1 MCMWRMMYTVMPK
14 DNAPGDGGG
23 VLMLPPHRPTCA
35 ALPGLGPATLPVFD
49 QEAPVSKLSM
59 PKDKIK
65 VLLLE
70 NIHPNAIAHFS
81 NHGYATVETHKGALD
96 SDALKE
102 AIRDVHMI
110 GIRSRTKLTAEVL
123 DCAQKLMAIG
133 CFCIG
138 TNQVDLSAAQKL
150 GIPVFNAPYSN
161 TRSVAE
167 LVLGEVIMLARRIP
181 EKSWSTHEG
190 GWLKAVDGAC
200 EVRGKTLGIVG
211 YGHIGTQLSILAEA
225 VGMRVRYYDI
235 VEKLALGNAQSC
247 ATLEELLAESD
258 FVSLHVPQTPKTR
271 NMMGAEQFARMKK
284 GALFI
289 NAARGTVVDIDALAS
304 ALSSGH
310 LAGAAVD
317 VFPKEPAA
325 NGDEFLSPLRG
336 LRNVILTPHIGG
348 STLEAQANIGTEV
361 AEKLVKYS
369 DNGSTLGAVNFPE
382 VQLPLQEVGS
392 RFMHIHHNQP
402 GILSRI
408 NEVLSERNC
417 NITGQY
423 LRTEGDVGYVVVDV
437 QQSLEEG
444 QGVRRALEAIPGT
457 IRTRFLL

>member
-1 MCMWRMMYTVMPK
+1 MMYTVMPK

-289 NAARGTVVDIDALAS
+289 NAARGTVVDIDALAA

-325 NGDEFLSPLRG
+325 NGDEFISPLRG

>member
-1 MCMWRMMYTVMPK
+1 
-14 DNAPGDGGG
+14 
-23 VLMLPPHRPTCA
+23 
-35 ALPGLGPATLPVFD
+35 
-49 QEAPVSKLSM
+49 
-59 PKDKIK
+59 
-65 VLLLE
+65 
-70 NIHPNAIAHFS
+70 
-81 NHGYATVETHKGALD
+81 
-96 SDALKE
+96 
-102 AIRDVHMI
+102 
-110 GIRSRTKLTAEVL
+110 
-123 DCAQKLMAIG
+123 
-133 CFCIG
+133 
-138 TNQVDLSAAQKL
+138 
-150 GIPVFNAPYSN
+150 
-161 TRSVAE
+161 
-167 LVLGEVIMLARRIP
+167 MLARRIP

-225 VGMRVRYYDI
+225 IGMRVRYYDI

-247 ATLEELLAESD
+247 ATLDELLAESD

-271 NMMGAEQFARMKK
+271 NMMGAEQFARMKP

-289 NAARGTVVDIDALAS
+289 NAARGTVVDIDALAA

-444 QGVRRALEAIPGT
+444 LGVRRALEAIPGT

>member
-1 MCMWRMMYTVMPK
+1 MYTVMPK
-14 DNAPGDGGG
+14 DNAPGCGVG

-35 ALPGLGPATLPVFD
+35 AFPGLGPATLPVFD

-81 NHGYATVETHKGALD
+81 NHGYVTLETHKGALD

-225 VGMRVRYYDI
+225 IGMRVRYYDI

-247 ATLEELLAESD
+247 ATLDELLAESD

-271 NMMGAEQFARMKK
+271 NMMGAEQFARMKP

-289 NAARGTVVDIDALAS
+289 NAARGTVVDIDALAA

-444 QGVRRALEAIPGT
+444 LGVRRALEAIPGT